1 MITNINVTSEIK
13 SKLESHLKEGE
24 VIEDVIVRLLDL
36 DDQYGEIDPMKFEV
50 TFDDRV
56 IKVFRINNRQFEY
69 FTPARK
75 FSVSLSDWN
84 LPEEFKNDWI
94 MFATNDDAV
103 SVLISLKDN
112 FLECGNFIIR
122 EI

>member
-50 TFDDRV
+50 TLMT
-56 IKVFRINNRQFEY
+56 E
-69 FTPARK
+69 
-75 FSVSLSDWN
+75 L
-84 LPEEFKNDWI
+84 
-94 MFATNDDAV
+94 
-103 SVLISLKDN
+103 LKSS
-112 FLECGNFIIR
+112 G
-122 EI
+122 

>member
-13 SKLESHLKEGE
+13 SKLESHLQEGE
-24 VIEDVIVRLLDL
+24 VIEDVIIRLLDL
-36 DDQYGEIDPMKFEV
+36 DDQYGEIDPMEFEV

-56 IKVFRINNRQFEY
+56 IKVFRIINNQFEY

-75 FSVSLSDWN
+75 FSVSLADWN

-94 MFATNDDAV
+94 MFATNDDVV
-103 SVLISLKDN
+103 SVLISLRDN
-112 FLECGNFIIR
+112 ILECGNFMIR